1 MGSGARAPR
10 VFALASVPRSF
21 FQSPCGGLEKWVIR
35 KLGSVTGSPREG
47 DGLLSHARPY
57 DFCNC
62 IRHTDAS
69 SNGASSRPKQVAC
82 FGFPRDA
89 YFLRS
94 TLCEEASRLSPTSS
108 KAGPS
113 FLGDA
118 RATRGSKGRAEGCS
132 ARPKIAG
139 INRVCLG
146 AEIRAEALTTLRA
159 A

>member
-1 MGSGARAPR
+1 M
-10 VFALASVPRSF
+10 
-21 FQSPCGGLEKWVIR
+21 R
-35 KLGSVTGSPREG
+35 KLGSVTGPPREG

-94 TLCEEASRLSPTSS
+94 ALCEEASRLSPTSS

-118 RATRGSKGRAEGCS
+118 RATLRVEGPSRRLQRTPQDRGY
-132 ARPKIAG
+132 
-139 INRVCLG
+139 
-146 AEIRAEALTTLRA
+146 
-159 A
+159 